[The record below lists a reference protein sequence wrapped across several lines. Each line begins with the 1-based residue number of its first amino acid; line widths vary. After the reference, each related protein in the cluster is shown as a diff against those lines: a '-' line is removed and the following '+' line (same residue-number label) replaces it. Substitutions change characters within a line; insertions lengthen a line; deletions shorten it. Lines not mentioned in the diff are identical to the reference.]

1 MVLCPQNVKDEDRVV
16 KAYIDADSKLWK
28 VLPCTVRKTYGEFMS
43 STKKSDL
50 LLVSLLLKHLLIILL
65 FLDSY
70 AKAREML
77 PMAEDTDGLDT
88 DKESGRGMRKRKR
101 NTLFDDEEEEEDYIQ
116 MSKQKGKALP
126 VPPKSAYK
134 KKQFEIKSSSS
145 VRSALQRLKNQ
156 TVEIKNRNKINTINE
171 KSQTE
176 EEMVDNIQEMSEK
189 RYVENSNMELEK
201 ARKRIQER
209 LEKTRQEKE
218 TEAHIREKPG
228 TIDKENQMPNSQYDL
243 QLRSLDLSSVFSP
256 FIGKCH

>member
-1 MVLCPQNVKDEDRVV
+1 MQTVNHGKFFHVQYE
-16 KAYIDADSKLWK
+16 KLI
-28 VLPCTVRKTYGEFMS
+28 VSLYLQL
-43 STKKSDL
+43 KSL
-50 LLVSLLLKHLLIILL
+50 ILSVSLLLKHLLIVLL

-88 DKESGRGMRKRKR
+88 DKECGRGMRKRKR
-101 NTLFDDEEEEEDYIQ
+101 NTLFDDDEEDEEDYVQ

-126 VPPKSAYK
+126 VPPKSTYK

-145 VRSALQRLKNQ
+145 VRNALQRLKDQ
-156 TVEIKNRNKINTINE
+156 RAEINNGNSINAIDE

-176 EEMVDNIQEMSEK
+176 EEIVDDIQEMHKK
-189 RYVENSNMELEK
+189 RYVEDTNMELEN

-209 LEKTRQEKE
+209 VEKTRQQKE

-228 TIDKENQMPNSQYDL
+228 TIDKENQRPKSQYDL
-243 QLRSLDLSSVFSP
+243 QLRSHDFFSVFSP
-256 FIGKCH
+256 FIGKYHWN